1 MCASFSG
8 VLIDASTDISLCLL
22 PVCLSACL
30 SVCLHLPLDLHR
42 SLSVCLSLAVLLS
55 LSPPPFISHSAPSCH
70 SVICFY
76 QHHFSLLSHPP
87 SPLFSSLTHP
97 PLFFFFFFPGVN
109 VRRCRLCSPH
119 QAHGAPA
126 VRVWAVWFVPTYC
139 GVKKEKGGRNGTLNC
154 SETGCEEAHPLRKP
168 PLNLRCT
175 VQPYI
180 IKAKWILWKKSTS
193 WISYFLPSRS
203 IF

>member
-1 MCASFSG
+1 MHQ
-8 VLIDASTDISLCLL
+8 LISHCVCCLSVSL
-22 PVCLSACL
+22 PACLSASICPLISIARSPSAFRSLLYCL
-30 SVCLHLPLDLHR
+30 CHRLLLFLTLLPPVTLLSAFISIIFLSCHTHLPPFFPRLHI
-42 SLSVCLSLAVLLS
+42 L
-55 LSPPPFISHSAPSCH
+55 PS
-70 SVICFY
+70 
-76 QHHFSLLSHPP
+76 
-87 SPLFSSLTHP
+87 
-97 PLFFFFFFPGVN
+97 FFFFFFPGVN